1 MNEKMQYESML
12 EMPLSTAT
20 VTIKPSKKKRRSRKV
35 DCETVKQ
42 ELIDKVNA
50 DQVEEE
56 QYNQEEL
63 YKGILFP
70 EQEKEETLPSQ
81 DNALQLSGTNTVT
94 VMRKKKEKKKFKLSI
109 IAVQFALIGA
119 LIATI
124 FLSSAINT
132 NSGINVF
139 FRNVFGNGQTVEY
152 DQREYTDFAPVLS
165 VTEAD
170 FSLENGV
177 MTLYNE
183 GSVYSSC
190 DGKISALNVD
200 QNGKYTVEIEHSV
213 NFKTVLGGLDF
224 VYGDVGSK
232 VYSKVP
238 VGYADVEGATMC
250 FTGADGS
257 VISNYQIVDNSVVWA
272 V

>member
-20 VTIKPSKKKRRSRKV
+20 VTIKPSKKKRRGRKV

-50 DQVEEE
+50 NNLEE
-56 QYNQEEL
+56 QVDQEDV

-70 EQEKEETLPSQ
+70 DQAQEDEQEKETALELSQ
-81 DNALQLSGTNTVT
+81 TNTVT
-94 VMRKKKEKKKFKLSI
+94 VLRKKKEKKKFKISV

-124 FLSSAINT
+124 FLTSAINA

-139 FRNVFGNGQTVEY
+139 FRNVFGSGQTQVY

-177 MTLYNE
+177 MTLYNQ

-190 DGKISALNVD
+190 EGKITSLLVD
-200 QNGKYTVEIEHSV
+200 QNGKYTVEIEHSA
-213 NFKTVLGGLDF
+213 NFKTVIGGLDY

-232 VYSKVP
+232 VYSSLP

-257 VISNYQIVDNSVVWA
+257 VISNYQIVDNSVVWE